1 MTDQNKENES
11 KELMHEAYEAIERLR
26 AACPLGDVR
35 TPMHIAQHFI
45 DHTAWLDEN
54 LERAKKRNNLLYTEQ
69 DQLREALGIDV
80 TVDLVDE
87 VRRLKQDTRIKE
99 MDEALE
105 TALMETTKQAQVI
118 DELRDK
124 LGRAENSIDDLLY
137 DAANLKGQKE
147 ALERAIEIIG
157 GRQ

>member
-1 MTDQNKENES
+1 
-11 KELMHEAYEAIERLR
+11 
-26 AACPLGDVR
+26 
-35 TPMHIAQHFI
+35 MHIAQHFI

-105 TALMETTKQAQVI
+105 TSLMEIAKQAQVI
-118 DELRDK
+118 DELRSQLK
-124 LGRAENSIDDLLY
+124 AAQRQCESQRVARRAAEGKID
-137 DAANLKGQKE
+137 G
-147 ALERAIEIIG
+147 LERAIEIIG